1 LSSKLIPDSV
11 MKVILSGLLNS
22 SWGNFH
28 RSTIVRFT
36 VYGNYVKIGIGE
48 GSIHQ
53 WELDILRS
61 TPIKHEWTTIEMP
74 RIVYVEGMKYI
85 PEMKISG
92 MPRGLLPI
100 HCINVHLF
108 VDDKSYM
115 IFPAYRCFDI
125 NFGEQRILSLIS
137 PKTLVKDVAET
148 IHPSFPKEKYRGKV
162 HNVEVKAET
171 IIRLFKGGY
180 GIGILRKR
188 SAIKGEIEYF
198 PILGREDVKIIF
210 ESVKENSLRPLEQ
223 NNV

>member
-1 LSSKLIPDSV
+1 LGGRLIPDSV

-61 TPIKHEWTTIEMP
+61 TPIKHEWTPIEMP
-74 RIVYVEGMKYI
+74 RIIYVEGIKYV

-92 MPRGLLPI
+92 MPRGLLPVYSRD
-100 HCINVHLF
+100 VHLF
-108 VDDKSYM
+108 IDDKSRM

-125 NFGEQRILSLIS
+125 NFGEQRTLSLIS
-137 PKTLVKDVAET
+137 PKTLVKDIAET
-148 IHPSFPKEKYRGKV
+148 AHPSFPKEKYRGKV

-171 IIRLFKGGY
+171 IIKLFEGEY
-180 GIGILRKR
+180 GIGVLRKR
-188 SAIKGEIEYF
+188 SAIRGEIEYF
-198 PILGREDVKIIF
+198 PILGRDDIKIIF
-210 ESVKENSLRPLEQ
+210 RSIKENSLKPLEQ
-223 NNV
+223 K